1 MAKSKTPE
9 ASPDRIDIMTAAQL
23 MIADSE
29 HDADML
35 YIAGLFVPDPF
46 IAIGINGEWH
56 GLFSP
61 LEVGRAE
68 KHSRFRHVHLDS
80 QWRASAK
87 DKNRQG
93 LAAAAAA
100 FLEMKGI
107 RSIHVPGHFPLS
119 YAEQLRQW
127 GFEVNPVDGEM
138 FPSRAVKSEFEIQCL
153 AKAERLTRQAMQQAE
168 RFLAAC
174 SIGND
179 GILRAPSE
187 ADMPH
192 QRIKSADV
200 RRVIETF
207 LIGKG
212 AMPAHTIVAC
222 GREAADPHNIGTGYI
237 RAGKLIIIDIFPRV
251 LATGYWGDM
260 TRTYVKGKADRD
272 IAKMYRTV
280 REGQDIGLS
289 MVRNGVDGEDI
300 HRSIL
305 AHFDSNGFS
314 TGIRRGKQQGFFH
327 GTGHGVGLEI
337 HESPRISM
345 QSCILQTGQVVT
357 VEPGL
362 YYPVLG
368 GIRLEDMVVVRA
380 DGCENLTRHPRRLE
394 IE

>member
-1 MAKSKTPE
+1 
-9 ASPDRIDIMTAAQL
+9 MTTAQL

-35 YIAGLFVPDPF
+35 YIAGIFVPDPF
-46 IAIGINGEWH
+46 IAIQINGEWH

-80 QWRASAK
+80 LWRASAK
-87 DKNRQG
+87 EKNRQG
-93 LAAAAAA
+93 LAATAAA
-100 FLEMKGI
+100 FLEEK
-107 RSIHVPGHFPLS
+107 SVQAVQVPGHFPLA
-119 YAEQLRQW
+119 YAEQLREW
-127 GFEVNPVDGEM
+127 GFEVAVVSDAM

-153 AKAERLTRQAMQQAE
+153 ARAERLTRQAMQQAE
-168 RFLAAC
+168 HFLAAC
-174 SIGND
+174 GIGND
-179 GILRAPSE
+179 GILRAP
-187 ADMPH
+187 ADAARPH
-192 QRIKSADV
+192 QRVKSADV
-200 RRVIETF
+200 RRIIETF

-222 GREAADPHNIGTGYI
+222 GREAADPHNVGSGYL
-237 RAGKLIIIDIFPRV
+237 RAGNLIIIDIFPRV

-260 TRTYVKGKADRD
+260 TRTYVKGKAGRD
-272 IAKMYRTV
+272 IAKMYLTV
-280 REGQDIGLS
+280 REGQDIGLG
-289 MVRNGVDGEDI
+289 MVCDGIDGETI

-305 AHFDSNGFS
+305 AHFDKQGFS
-314 TGIRRGKQQGFFH
+314 TGIKRGKQQGFFH

-337 HESPRISM
+337 HELPRISM

-362 YYPVLG
+362 YYPTLG
-368 GIRLEDMVVVRA
+368 GVRLEDMVVVEA
-380 DGCENLTRHPRRLE
+380 DGCKNLTRHPRRLE